1 MRTSNKRQDNINVR
15 VGYSTKSD
23 LTALAQVYE
32 MSVAEYVRYLIREAI
47 EENYDKIKE
56 RQMMG
61 VSKDTSADDGKN

>member
-15 VGYSTKSD
+15 VGHRTKSD
-23 LTALAQVYE
+23 LIALAQVNE

-47 EENYDKIKE
+47 EENRDKIEE

-61 VSKDTSADDGKN
+61 VSKDTSADDGLR